1 MWDPDG
7 SAVEHLREGGRVLES
22 HRTGGWLPVTKEDEC
37 GNAADFVRLG
47 RDGGCFNVHLH
58 DLDVVTVAGELLEQW
73 FLTTA
78 GHAPLCAKVDEH
90 RTLGSEHFSIET
102 KSARGGEGN
111 PGKVEIIP
119 RSRGFPAAR
128 RAKGWRAFRFVP
140 SSMNSNRARWLC
152 MPTGVGVLVFAA
164 TTRPKALALRCAM
177 LAASLLLAQGCA
189 ELSDA
194 EARDLEL
201 ATIGTPQTDHQHLQR
216 ALIQIRQVS
225 RLTDTERS
233 LVLES
238 HLNTVDDSYAQISRV
253 LTDASGDPQP
263 ILADGITLSPG
274 AQRVFNMRGNFIGDG
289 DIRAVAYDVETAH
302 TLIFTDLEDSKGF
315 FGFLIGIVAFGAVVL
330 LASFLAVFVVVIRSR
345 RRRKA
350 ASASRA

>member
-1 MWDPDG
+1 
-7 SAVEHLREGGRVLES
+7 
-22 HRTGGWLPVTKEDEC
+22 
-37 GNAADFVRLG
+37 
-47 RDGGCFNVHLH
+47 
-58 DLDVVTVAGELLEQW
+58 
-73 FLTTA
+73 
-78 GHAPLCAKVDEH
+78 
-90 RTLGSEHFSIET
+90 
-102 KSARGGEGN
+102 
-111 PGKVEIIP
+111 
-119 RSRGFPAAR
+119 
-128 RAKGWRAFRFVP
+128 
-140 SSMNSNRARWLC
+140 
-152 MPTGVGVLVFAA
+152 
-164 TTRPKALALRCAM
+164 M